1 MGTYLRER
9 AASRSH
15 RRMVQDDK
23 HGSRL
28 DLLGPGRY
36 LATKRHL
43 DGKAETMEISAD
55 DTPAAVA
62 AWEAW
67 ISD

>member
-9 AASRSH
+9 SASRS
-15 RRMVQDDK
+15 RRWMVRDDK
-23 HGSRL
+23 HGNRL
-28 DLLGPGRY
+28 DLIGPGRF

-43 DGKAETMEISAD
+43 DGKAETMEISAE

-67 ISD
+67 ISE